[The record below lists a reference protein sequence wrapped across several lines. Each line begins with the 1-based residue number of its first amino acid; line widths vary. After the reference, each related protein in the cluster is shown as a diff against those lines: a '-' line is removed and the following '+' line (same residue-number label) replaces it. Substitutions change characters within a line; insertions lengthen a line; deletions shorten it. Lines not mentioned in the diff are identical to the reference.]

1 MGDENGSWVTEEP
14 TEGSWALVQESK
26 GLGPLRGWPSMRV
39 DLVGWCEQDTVQ
51 AGRRWEVGGPGVPTE
66 DQGRLLS
73 KQNVGIGMGV

>member
-1 MGDENGSWVTEEP
+1 
-14 TEGSWALVQESK
+14 
-26 GLGPLRGWPSMRV
+26 MRV